1 MDFLYSPSVTRWPG
15 RAAAFGPANAR
26 IFEQEGTALA
36 SDAAEDLEA
45 RKAATALEGRSASS
59 LGDGAPAASP
69 PAEPAGLTARLATVA
84 RRYGDGAALAAV
96 AILYCIWPNGLAP
109 DRKWYGGADDVVFV
123 VLLAYLARRV
133 IKRSPA
139 LLDLPGAI
147 SRAVG
152 QRLRRRG

>member
-1 MDFLYSPSVTRWPG
+1 M
-15 RAAAFGPANAR
+15 
-26 IFEQEGTALA
+26 A
-36 SDAAEDLEA
+36 SDTTEDLEE
-45 RKAATALEGRSASS
+45 RKAATAPEGRGAPLGEAAAAASEP
-59 LGDGAPAASP
+59 APAA
-69 PAEPAGLTARLATVA
+69 AERAGLKVRLATAA

-147 SRAVG
+147 SRAVR